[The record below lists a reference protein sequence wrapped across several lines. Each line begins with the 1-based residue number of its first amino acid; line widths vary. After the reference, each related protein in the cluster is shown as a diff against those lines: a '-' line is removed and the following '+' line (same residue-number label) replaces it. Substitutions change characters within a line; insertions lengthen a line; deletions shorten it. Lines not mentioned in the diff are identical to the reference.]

1 MIARLKA
8 GIAALLVALVF
19 AGVPA
24 EVGFG
29 QPVYPPGYIQQRP
42 PPGYYYYQP
51 QQRPPPSYYRVQPQV
66 QRQVA
71 PPQGGG
77 FFDMLFGG
85 PRVVPPPQQY
95 PRTITRRARPAP
107 EDATPVVEVT
117 AKDAKARKILVIG
130 DFIAGG
136 LAWGLDQT
144 FANEAKLS
152 VTDESENSSGL
163 VRDDYFDWNGQLP
176 ALLNKE
182 KPDIVV
188 VQLGTNDRQQ
198 LRDGKNRYAP
208 HTTAWEQAYVKRIT
222 GVVDTL
228 KVFGRPFYWV
238 SAPPMRDQSSSRDM
252 AYLNDFYKPPVTAAG
267 GHFLDIWN
275 GFTDDNG
282 NYISSGPD
290 VEGQLRAL
298 RTGDGINFTR
308 AGRLK
313 LAFYVAREIR
323 KSTGIGT
330 AGSDLIASVTQQSQI
345 EIGKDGVKRLV
356 GPVISLTD
364 PLPGAS
370 DVLAGA
376 TTKPPAAP
384 ADSPQTLLIVK
395 GTALPSVAGRADD
408 FVWPPRRAPVVAA
421 PVAAAAPA
429 PAPVVGKAAATT
441 PPGSGSR
448 SLRSN

>member
-1 MIARLKA
+1 
-8 GIAALLVALVF
+8 
-19 AGVPA
+19 VP
-24 EVGFG
+24 
-29 QPVYPPGYIQQRP
+29 
-42 PPGYYYYQP
+42 
-51 QQRPPPSYYRVQPQV
+51 
-66 QRQVA
+66 
-71 PPQGGG
+71 
-77 FFDMLFGG
+77 
-85 PRVVPPPQQY
+85 
-95 PRTITRRARPAP
+95 
-107 EDATPVVEVT
+107 
-117 AKDAKARKILVIG
+117 KDAKARKVLVIG
-130 DFIAGG
+130 DFVAGG
-136 LAWGLDQT
+136 LAWGLDRT
-144 FANEAKLS
+144 FATEAKLS

-188 VQLGTNDRQQ
+188 VQIGANDRQQ
-198 LRDGKNRYAP
+198 LRDGKSRYAP
-208 HTTAWEQAYVKRIT
+208 HTAAWEEAYVKRIS

-238 SAPPMRDQSSSRDM
+238 SAPPMRDASSSRDM

-282 NYISSGPD
+282 NFISSGPD

-298 RTGDGINFTR
+298 RTGDGINFTQ

-330 AGSDLIASVTQQSQI
+330 DGSDLIASVTQQSQI
-345 EIGKDGVKRLV
+345 EVGKDGVKRLV

-376 TTKPPAAP
+376 TAKAP
-384 ADSPQTLLIVK
+384 TLSADSPQTLLIVK
-395 GTALPSVAGRADD
+395 GTALPTVAGRADD
-408 FVWPPRRAPVVAA
+408 FVWPPRRAPIVAA

-429 PAPVVGKAAATT
+429 PPPVAGKAAATT
-441 PPGSGSR
+441 PVPPAGAGSR